1 MQNNSRA
8 RRQQLR
14 PHGQIQL
21 SFQIDV
27 KFEEP
32 PDNDPHAERR
42 GELTRPRHRRG
53 VKGEVEVVGLVGVV
67 EGEVRVDVFVHAEVE
82 DEDGAEEGGH
92 GDVLGNKADEDVADA
107 ELLVGGV
114 GECAD
119 ADDGEDAVE
128 DGGHEGG
135 VENDKAGA

>member
-1 MQNNSRA
+1 MQNDSRA
-8 RRQQLR
+8 SRQQLR
-14 PHGQIQL
+14 PHRQIQL

-32 PDNDPHAERR
+32 PDDDPHAERG
-42 GELTRPRHRRG
+42 GELASPRHRRG
-53 VKGEVEVVGLVGVV
+53 VKSEVEVVGFVGVI
-67 EGEVRVDVFVHAEVE
+67 EGEIRVDVFVHAEVE

-92 GDVLGNKADEDVADA
+92 GDVLGNEADENVADA

-114 GECAD
+114 GEGAD
-119 ADDGEDAVE
+119 AEDGEDAVE
-128 DGGHEGG
+128 DWGHEGG